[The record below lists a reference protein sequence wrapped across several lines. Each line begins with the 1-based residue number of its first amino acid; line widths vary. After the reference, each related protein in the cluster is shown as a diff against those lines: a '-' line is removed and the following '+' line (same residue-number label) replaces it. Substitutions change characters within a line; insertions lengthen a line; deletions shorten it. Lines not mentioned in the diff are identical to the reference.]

1 MKNIIFFIFPLYFSS
16 QSYTKKI
23 RPVITTDLISLLT
36 KTKLT
41 TKKTN
46 IFPFSSKYTTYIW
59 IYYYQY
65 YFKICIYY
73 GYLHI

>member
-1 MKNIIFFIFPLYFSS
+1 MKNIIFFIFSLYFSS

-23 RPVITTDLISLLT
+23 RSVITTDLISLLT

-46 IFPFSSKYTTYIW
+46 IFPFIGKYTTYI
-59 IYYYQY
+59 
-65 YFKICIYY
+65 
-73 GYLHI
+73 

>member
-46 IFPFSSKYTTYIW
+46 IFPFIGKYTTYIW
-59 IYYYQY
+59 LFNYLYCH
-65 YFKICIYY
+65 KICIFC
-73 GYLHI
+73 G

>member
-46 IFPFSSKYTTYIW
+46 IFPFIGKYTTYI
-59 IYYYQY
+59 
-65 YFKICIYY
+65 
-73 GYLHI
+73 